1 MSELKREGIKRINS
15 DSIKSPWRSR
25 LAQWIEQSWIRNTI
39 LTLIIINA
47 ITLGLE
53 TNSAVMANVG
63 GMLHIFDRFVLFVFV
78 IEIMLR
84 ITAHGPRFFKDPWS
98 IFDFIVVS
106 IALLPNSGAFSVLR
120 SLRVLRVLRLFTL
133 VPSMRRVIGA
143 LISAVPGL
151 FSIALVLL
159 ILYYV
164 FAVIG
169 TKLFGSAYP
178 EWFGNLGN
186 SLYTLF
192 QIMTLESWSMGIS
205 RPVMTTFPYAWMFFI
220 PFVLVAT
227 FTMLNLFIAVIVNA
241 MQSYSEVEHLST
253 QGVVE
258 DVVEK
263 AKEEI
268 EQDLHTE
275 MKNLRKEIAELK
287 SLLSMGKK

>member
-1 MSELKREGIKRINS
+1 MTRF
-15 DSIKSPWRSR
+15 
-25 LAQWIEQSWIRNTI
+25 
-39 LTLIIINA
+39 
-47 ITLGLE
+47 
-53 TNSAVMANVG
+53 G
-63 GMLHIFDRFVLFVFV
+63 GFLHIFDRIVLSIFVL
-78 IEIMLR
+78 EILLR
-84 ITAHGPRFFKDPWS
+84 IIAHGPRFFKDPWS
-98 IFDFIVVS
+98 LFDFIVVV

-143 LISAVPGL
+143 LVSAVPGL

-169 TKLFGSAYP
+169 TKLFGSTYP

-205 RPVMTTFPYAWMFFI
+205 RPVMTTFPHAWMFFI

-241 MQSYSEVEHLST
+241 MQNYSEAEHLST

-258 DVVEK
+258 DAVEK
-263 AKEEI
+263 AKVDI
-268 EQDLHTE
+268 EQDLHAE
-275 MKNLRKEIAELK
+275 MRTLRKEIAELK
-287 SLLSMGKK
+287 SILAQGKK

>member
-1 MSELKREGIKRINS
+1 
-15 DSIKSPWRSR
+15 
-25 LAQWIEQSWIRNTI
+25 
-39 LTLIIINA
+39 
-47 ITLGLE
+47 
-53 TNSAVMANVG
+53 
-63 GMLHIFDRFVLFVFV
+63 
-78 IEIMLR
+78 
-84 ITAHGPRFFKDPWS
+84 
-98 IFDFIVVS
+98 VV

-143 LISAVPGL
+143 LVSAVPGL

-169 TKLFGSAYP
+169 TKLFGSTYP

-205 RPVMTTFPYAWMFFI
+205 RPVMTTFPHAWMFFI

-241 MQSYSEVEHLST
+241 MQNYSEAEHLST

-258 DVVEK
+258 DAVEK
-263 AKEEI
+263 AKVDI
-268 EQDLHTE
+268 EQDLHAE
-275 MKNLRKEIAELK
+275 MRTLRKEIAELK
-287 SLLSMGKK
+287 SILAQGKK

>member
-1 MSELKREGIKRINS
+1 MIMQQDGISKLSSNDLNNS
-15 DSIKSPWRSR
+15 WRSKLSLWMER
-25 LAQWIEQSWIRNTI
+25 SWVKNTI

-53 TNSAVMANVG
+53 TDPFILECCG
-63 GMLHIFDRFVLFVFV
+63 GFLHILDRIILSVFVL
-78 IEIMLR
+78 EILLR
-84 ITAHGPRFFKDPWS
+84 IIAHGPRFFKDPWCL
-98 IFDFIVVS
+98 FDFIVVV

-120 SLRVLRVLRLFTL
+120 SLRVLRVLRLFTI

-143 LISAVPGL
+143 LVSAVPGL
-151 FSIALVLL
+151 FSITLLLL
-159 ILYYV
+159 IFYYV
-164 FAVIG
+164 FAVIA
-169 TKLFGSAYP
+169 TKLFGNAYP
-178 EWFGNLGN
+178 EWFGHIGR
-186 SLYTLF
+186 SLYSLF

-205 RPVMTTFPYAWMFFI
+205 RPVMSTFPYAWLFFI

-241 MQSYSEVEHLST
+241 MQSYSEAEHRST

-263 AKEEI
+263 AKEDI

-275 MKNLRKEIAELK
+275 MRTLRMEIAELK
-287 SLLSMGKK
+287 SLLAQEQK

>member
-1 MSELKREGIKRINS
+1 MASFGSYMHII
-15 DSIKSPWRSR
+15 D
-25 LAQWIEQSWIRNTI
+25 QSI
-39 LTLIIINA
+39 LTI
-47 ITLGLE
+47 
-53 TNSAVMANVG
+53 
-63 GMLHIFDRFVLFVFV
+63 FVL
-78 IEIMLR
+78 EIVLR
-84 ITAHGPRFFKDPWS
+84 MITHGLRFFKDPWS
-98 IFDFIVVS
+98 LFDFIVVA
-106 IALLPNSGAFSVLR
+106 IALFPNSGAFSVLR

-143 LISAVPGL
+143 LVSAVPGL

-159 ILYYV
+159 IFYYV
-164 FAVIG
+164 FAVIA

-178 EWFGNLGN
+178 EWFGNIGS

-205 RPVMTTFPYAWMFFI
+205 RPVMNTFPYAWLFFI

-241 MQSYSEVEHLST
+241 MQSYSEAEHLST

-258 DVVEK
+258 EVVEK
-263 AKEEI
+263 AKEDI

-275 MKNLRKEIAELK
+275 MKSLRKEITELK
-287 SLLSMGKK
+287 SLLSKGQQ

>member
-1 MSELKREGIKRINS
+1 MSTLQQNS
-15 DSIKSPWRSR
+15 ISNFKGNWRSK
-25 LAQWIEQSWIRNTI
+25 LALWVERSWVRNTI

-53 TNSAVMANVG
+53 TNSEIMTRFG
-63 GMLHIFDRFVLFVFV
+63 GFLHIFDRIVLSIFVL
-78 IEIMLR
+78 EILLR
-84 ITAHGPRFFKDPWS
+84 IIAHGPRFFKDPWS
-98 IFDFIVVS
+98 LFDFIVVV

-143 LISAVPGL
+143 LVSAVPGL

-169 TKLFGSAYP
+169 TKLFGSTYP

-205 RPVMTTFPYAWMFFI
+205 RPVMTTFPHAWMFFI

-241 MQSYSEVEHLST
+241 MQNYSEAEHLST

-258 DVVEK
+258 DAVEK
-263 AKEEI
+263 AKVDI
-268 EQDLHTE
+268 EQDLHAE
-275 MKNLRKEIAELK
+275 MRTLRKEIAELK
-287 SLLSMGKK
+287 SILAQGKK